1 MKYSASEIKD
11 YNTFNRDSGQMI
23 RPHCLSGIA
32 GLVLKIKLAVGVIT
46 GKYDV
51 LEWK

>member
-1 MKYSASEIKD
+1 MKYLVSDIKD
-11 YNTFNRDSGQMI
+11 YNTFNRDSGQLI
-23 RPHCLSGIA
+23 RPYCLSGMA
-32 GLVLKIKLAVGVIT
+32 GLVLKIKLAVGVLT

>member
-1 MKYSASEIKD
+1 MKYSVSEVKN
-11 YNTFNRDSGQMI
+11 YNTFNRDTGQFI
-23 RPHCLSGIA
+23 RPHCLSGIV
-32 GLVLKIKLAVGVIT
+32 GLTYKIKLAVGVIT

>member
-1 MKYSASEIKD
+1 MKYTVSDIKN
-11 YNTFNRDSGQMI
+11 YNTFNRDTGHFI
-23 RPHCLSGIA
+23 RPHCLSGIN
-32 GLVLKIKLAVGVIT
+32 GLVHKIKLAFGVIS

>member
-1 MKYSASEIKD
+1 MKYTVNDIKN
-11 YNTFNRDSGQMI
+11 YNAFNRDTCQFI
-23 RPHCLSGIA
+23 RPHCLSGIT
-32 GLVLKIKLAVGVIT
+32 GLVLKIKLAVGVLT